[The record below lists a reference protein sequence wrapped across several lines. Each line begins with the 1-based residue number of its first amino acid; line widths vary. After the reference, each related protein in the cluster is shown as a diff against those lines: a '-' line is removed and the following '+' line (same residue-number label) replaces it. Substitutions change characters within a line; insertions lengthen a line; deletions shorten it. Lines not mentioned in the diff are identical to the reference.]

1 MSSILRISEATSLG
15 LHAMVLM
22 AERPESPISCKEIAA
37 SFGVSQAHL
46 AKVLQRMAK
55 LGLVRSLRGAGGGFM
70 LARPAER
77 IALLHIY
84 EAIEGPLAL
93 GNCLLASPACD
104 QRVCV
109 LGDLL
114 ESFTAQFVDYM
125 AKTRLSDIAGEAV
138 ASRTVPQSDGR
149 PGESTRDE

>member
-1 MSSILRISEATSLG
+1 MSSVLRISEATSLG

-22 AERPESPISCKEIAA
+22 AQRPGAPISCKEIAKA
-37 SFGVSQAHL
+37 FGVSQAHL
-46 AKVLQRMAK
+46 AKVLQRIGK
-55 LGLVRSLRGAGGGFM
+55 VGLVRSVRGAGGGFT

-93 GNCLLASPACD
+93 GSCLLESPACD
-104 QRVCV
+104 QRLCV

-114 ESFTAQFVDYM
+114 ESITKQFVDYM
-125 AKTRLSDIAGEAV
+125 ARTRLSDIAARMARLELVSERKGQPSQGVEA
-138 ASRTVPQSDGR
+138 
-149 PGESTRDE
+149 E